1 MTLAMTRRLL
11 VREEALAAA
20 LAAMLAAA
28 LLWAAPP
35 GVDWAAHSYQTTFL
49 VEHGFAIWNNFW
61 YAGRYSFVT
70 YSVLYYPLAALIG
83 IRLLA
88 VLSIAT
94 GALAFSAVVLG
105 QWGVSS
111 RLASRTFAVVSVGLV
126 VSAAFPFALGAAFGL
141 LALWA
146 LQERRHG
153 RFVACALL
161 TLAASPLGFA
171 FLVVALV
178 GAAFARRSLRDSRI
192 QITVIGV
199 CISIELVLWRLFG
212 DGGHFPYGLLQL
224 VPSLLFGVVGL
235 IVTRGV
241 PEARLLR
248 GLFWTYIGVCLV
260 AYVVPTAV
268 GSNLERLRYVALP
281 LAFLAAAL
289 RGWRPLWL
297 VVPAAALAGV
307 WTTTPIFST
316 LARASTDP
324 EASPA
329 YWQPAVAYLHTNLSP
344 SYRVEVVDTAEHWPA
359 AYLPDAGIPIV
370 RGWYRQNDFPQNE
383 LLYDEALAG
392 HAYQSWLRGLGV
404 RYVVITDAP
413 PDYSARAEALLIRS
427 GRSGLVPVFRSLH
440 VTVYELPDASPIV
453 TGRAE
458 ASVHWMWPT
467 RIVFSVEQP
476 GRYRVKVRWSP
487 YWHTSQ
493 GCVWRGADGT
503 VRVQARNAGL
513 VDLRVKVNVSSGLA
527 ALAGRTPSRTCGGQL
542 HD

>member
-1 MTLAMTRRLL
+1 MPRRLL
-11 VREEALAAA
+11 VREETFAAAIAAVLAAT
-20 LAAMLAAA
+20 

-49 VEHGFAIWNNFW
+49 VDNGFAIWNNFW

-88 VLSIAT
+88 VVSIAA
-94 GALAFSAVVLG
+94 GAFAFSAVVVR
-105 QWGVSS
+105 QWGVRS
-111 RLASRTFAVVSVGLV
+111 RVASRTFAVVSAGLV
-126 VSAAFPFALGAAFGL
+126 VSAAFPFALGFAFGL

-146 LQERRHG
+146 LQEGRRA
-153 RFVACALL
+153 RFVVCALL

-178 GAAFARRSLRDSRI
+178 GVAVARRTLRDSRI
-192 QITVIGV
+192 QIAAICTGIAV
-199 CISIELVLWRLFG
+199 ELVVWRLFG

-224 VPSLLFGVVGL
+224 APSLLFGAIGL
-235 IVTRGV
+235 VVTRGV

-260 AYVVPTAV
+260 AYLVPSAV

-297 VVPAAALAGV
+297 VVPAAVLAGV
-307 WTTTPIFST
+307 WNTTPIFSN

-324 EASPA
+324 ESSPA
-329 YWQPAVAYLHTNLSP
+329 YWRPAVSYLRAHLSP

-370 RGWYRQNDFPQNE
+370 RGWYRQSDFPQNE
-383 LLYDEALAG
+383 LLYDSKLG
-392 HAYQSWLRGLGV
+392 GRAYRAWLRRMAV
-404 RYVVITDAP
+404 RYVLLTDAP
-413 PDYSARAEALLIRS
+413 ADYSSRREAALLRS
-427 GRSGLVPVFRSLH
+427 GSSGLVLVKQLQH
-440 VTVYELPDASPIV
+440 MTVYELPDATPLV
-453 TGRAE
+453 TGPGGAT
-458 ASVHWMWPT
+458 VLWLWPQRLVT
-467 RIVFSVEQP
+467 TVGAP
-476 GRYRVKVRWSP
+476 GTYRVRVRWSP
-487 YWHTSQ
+487 YWHSST
-493 GCVWRGADGT
+493 GCVSRTADGLT
-503 VRVQARNAGL
+503 KITTQETGL
-513 VDLRVKVNVSSGLA
+513 IELRFGVSVKRGLQT
-527 ALAGRTPSRTCGGQL
+527 LAGTIPGCSKTHG
-542 HD
+542 H

>member
-1 MTLAMTRRLL
+1 MTLVMTRRLL
-11 VREEALAAA
+11 VREETLAAA

-49 VEHGFAIWNNFW
+49 VEHGFAMWNNFW

-94 GALAFSAVVLG
+94 GALAFSAVVLR
-105 QWGVSS
+105 QWGASS
-111 RLASRTFAVVSVGLV
+111 RVASRTFAVMSAGLV
-126 VSAAFPFALGAAFGL
+126 VSAAFPFALGFAFGL

-146 LQERRHG
+146 LQERRRG
-153 RFVACALL
+153 SFVVCALL

-178 GAAFARRSLRDSRI
+178 AAAFARRTLRDSRI
-192 QITVIGV
+192 QIAVVSG
-199 CISIELVLWRLFG
+199 CISLELVLWRLFG

-224 VPSLLFGVVGL
+224 APSLLFGVIGL

-241 PEARLLR
+241 AEARLLR
-248 GLFWTYIGVCLV
+248 GLFWTYIAVCLV
-260 AYVVPTAV
+260 AYLIPTAV
-268 GSNLERLRYVALP
+268 GSNLERFRYVALP

-297 VVPAAALAGV
+297 VVPAAVLAGI
-307 WTTTPIFST
+307 WNTTPIFST

-329 YWQPAVAYLHTNLSP
+329 YWHPAVSYLRTQLSP

-370 RGWYRQNDFPQNE
+370 RGWYRQSDFPQNE
-383 LLYDEALAG
+383 VLYDSKLG
-392 HAYQSWLRGLGV
+392 GRAYRGWLRKLAV
-404 RYVVITDAP
+404 RYVLLTDAP
-413 PDYSARAEALLIRS
+413 ADYSSRREAALIRS
-427 GRSGLVPVFRSLH
+427 GESGLVPVSSLEH
-440 VTVYELPDASPIV
+440 MTVYELPRATPLV
-453 TGRAE
+453 TGPGGAT
-458 ASVHWMWPT
+458 VLWLWPQRLVT
-467 RIVFSVEQP
+467 TVDAP
-476 GRYRVKVRWSP
+476 GTYRVRVRWSP
-487 YWHTSQ
+487 YWHSST
-493 GCVWRGADGT
+493 GCVSRTADGLT
-503 VRVQARNAGL
+503 KITTHETGL
-513 VDLRVKVNVSSGLA
+513 VELRFGVSLTRGLQT
-527 ALAGRTPSRTCGGQL
+527 LAGTIPGCSKTQG
-542 HD
+542 H